1 MNEQWSDPSR
11 VLAAVE
17 RIMRAPRCE
26 ILTGFSRE
34 VATLVPHR
42 AAAMR
47 TGGCPREPIKRSGEA
62 ALPGLVT
69 GAELARLD
77 AVVEPGGARVVEGVL
92 GGAAGPLAVVKSG
105 LGKASDA
112 LLVLGPL
119 EEAVPGE
126 AALELV
132 ARLWNVLVL
141 DASRRV
147 DAVPPGTV
155 AENLAIAA
163 ARSRAIADMEQ
174 THAETLSSL
183 LAVLR
188 SGRLPDGGA
197 RRQAVDIA
205 AEALL
210 DLRRSSSRDEELSTE
225 PAEAAFAVLTGQ
237 LDPLV
242 RHGGKAVELSGPQDR
257 SPLPQDLCHVARAV
271 TRGLV
276 VAGVEHDRTSRV
288 HASWRLREGALRI
301 AVRDDRPDG
310 EAPVA
315 GRLAERVTA
324 LGGRIEV
331 DAVPGWGA
339 TVVAVLP
346 VGAEEPPE
354 VRPVDGLHARELE
367 VLAGIAEGL
376 RNREI
381 AGRLRLSEHTVKF
394 HVRNI
399 LAKLGVS
406 SRGQAAALAR
416 GSLGAPGPRPRAG
429 SDV

>member
-1 MNEQWSDPSR
+1 SHCSHRCAPSACSSAAPAPGLGSQSRRARPSRRCSKERSSPLERRVPPPCARPIVKAMNEQWSDPSR

-47 TGGCPREPIKRSGEA
+47 TGGCPREPIKRSGQA

-174 THAETLSSL
+174 THAE
-183 LAVLR
+183 R
-188 SGRLPDGGA
+188 S
-197 RRQAVDIA
+197 
-205 AEALL
+205 E
-210 DLRRSSSRDEELSTE
+210 
-225 PAEAAFAVLTGQ
+225 
-237 LDPLV
+237 
-242 RHGGKAVELSGPQDR
+242 
-257 SPLPQDLCHVARAV
+257 
-271 TRGLV
+271 
-276 VAGVEHDRTSRV
+276 
-288 HASWRLREGALRI
+288 
-301 AVRDDRPDG
+301 
-310 EAPVA
+310 
-315 GRLAERVTA
+315 
-324 LGGRIEV
+324 
-331 DAVPGWGA
+331 
-339 TVVAVLP
+339 
-346 VGAEEPPE
+346 
-354 VRPVDGLHARELE
+354 
-367 VLAGIAEGL
+367 
-376 RNREI
+376 
-381 AGRLRLSEHTVKF
+381 EHTSE
-394 HVRNI
+394 
-399 LAKLGVS
+399 L
-406 SRGQAAALAR
+406 Q
-416 GSLGAPGPRPRAG
+416 
-429 SDV
+429 